1 MRRIVAGWLAV
12 GVLASAAAAA
22 PPRIRLAT
30 LAPKGTVFERV
41 LLEMGEQ
48 WRNAP
53 GGGARLI
60 LYTDGR
66 MGGEAEVVKRMRVGQ
81 IEAAMLTATGLAQ
94 IDDAVTAIQNMPMM
108 FRSLD
113 EVDYVRGKLQADLEK
128 KFLARGFVLLATGD
142 TGWVK
147 FFSTKPAAMPDD
159 FKKLKLFAWSG
170 DTKVI
175 DLWKAAGFNPIPLE
189 VTDILTGL
197 RTGLIEAVCSS
208 ATYALAGQFDGPAPH
223 MLDLDWAPLVGGLV
237 MTKDAWDRLD
247 EQSREAMLKAA
258 KWAGAE
264 VQRRSREEND
274 EAVKA
279 MQKRGLTVHPASPEV
294 VDAWRKTAEAAYPAI
309 RTKSVPTDQ
318 FDRVVEL
325 LKEYRAAQKGK

>member
-1 MRRIVAGWLAV
+1 MAGL
-12 GVLASAAAAA
+12 LASAAVGA

-30 LAPKGTVFERV
+30 LAPKGTAFERV

-108 FRSLD
+108 FGTLD
-113 EVDYVRGKLQADLEK
+113 EVDYVRSKLQPDLEK
-128 KFLARGFVLLATGD
+128 RFLARGFVLVGMGD
-142 TGWVK
+142 SGWVK
-147 FFSTKPAAMPDD
+147 FFSAKPATMPDD
-159 FKKLKLFAWSG
+159 FKPLKLFAWAG
-170 DTKVI
+170 DIKVI
-175 DLWKAAGFNPIPLE
+175 DLWKAAGFNPVPLE

-208 ATYALAGQFDGPAPH
+208 PNYALAGQFDGPAPH

-237 MTKDAWDRLD
+237 VTKDAWDRLSD
-247 EQSREAMLKAA
+247 PSREAMQKAA
-258 KWAGAE
+258 AWAAKE
-264 VQRRSREEND
+264 IQRRSREENA

-279 MQKRGLTVHPASPEV
+279 MQKRGLTVHPATPAV
-294 VDAWRKTAEAAYPAI
+294 VDAWRKMAEAAYPAI
-309 RTKSVPTDQ
+309 RTKSVPSDQ
-318 FDRVVEL
+318 FDRVQEL
-325 LKEYRAAQKGK
+325 LKEYRAAQKAK

>member
-1 MRRIVAGWLAV
+1 MAGL
-12 GVLASAAAAA
+12 LASVAAGA

-30 LAPKGTVFERV
+30 LAPKGTVYERV

-66 MGGEAEVVKRMRVGQ
+66 MGGEADVVKRMRVGQ

-113 EVDYVRGKLQADLEK
+113 EVDYVRTKLQPDLEK
-128 KFLARGFVLLATGD
+128 RFLARGFVLVGMAD
-142 TGWVK
+142 SGWVK
-147 FFSTKPAAMPDD
+147 FFTTKPATMPDD
-159 FKKLKLFAWSG
+159 FKPLKLFAWAG
-170 DTKVI
+170 DIKVI
-175 DLWKAAGFNPIPLE
+175 DLWKSAGFNPVPLE
-189 VTDILTGL
+189 ITDILTGL

-208 ATYALAGQFDGPAPH
+208 PNYALAGQFDGPAPH

-237 MTKDAWDRLD
+237 MTKDAWDRLND
-247 EQSREAMLKAA
+247 GSRQTIQKAGGWAA
-258 KWAGAE
+258 KE
-264 VQRRSREEND
+264 IQRRSREENAQ
-274 EAVKA
+274 AVTA
-279 MQKRGLTVHPASPEV
+279 MQKRGLTVHPATPAV
-294 VDAWRKTAEAAYPAI
+294 VDAWRKMAEAAYPAI
-309 RTKSVPTDQ
+309 RTKSVPSDQ
-318 FDRVVEL
+318 FDRVQEL
-325 LKEYRAAQKGK
+325 LKEYRAAQKAK